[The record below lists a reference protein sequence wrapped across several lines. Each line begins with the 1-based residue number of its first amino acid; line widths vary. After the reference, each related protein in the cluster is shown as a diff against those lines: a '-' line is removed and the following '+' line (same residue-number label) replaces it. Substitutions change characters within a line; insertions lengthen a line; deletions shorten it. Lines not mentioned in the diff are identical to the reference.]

1 MLSAA
6 LSFSRARWGGC
17 PLGRLA
23 ICTLDECLAQLQRIV
38 LKFPGCVHNWAGWR
52 FVRWMGVGCG
62 GPCVVPLLSLSLAL
76 AGAVASAGRLGGVRW
91 MVKGF
96 GCNGPWVEVSGAK
109 VTMMMSQAPN
119 FT

>member
-1 MLSAA
+1 MSV
-6 LSFSRARWGGC
+6 GC

-52 FVRWMGVGCG
+52 FVRWMGVGCA

-76 AGAVASAGRLGGVRW
+76 AGAVASAGRLARCPLDGTGVGGS
-91 MVKGF
+91 
-96 GCNGPWVEVSGAK
+96 GPLSASCTLDGHAVARD
-109 VTMMMSQAPN
+109 TDR
-119 FT
+119 